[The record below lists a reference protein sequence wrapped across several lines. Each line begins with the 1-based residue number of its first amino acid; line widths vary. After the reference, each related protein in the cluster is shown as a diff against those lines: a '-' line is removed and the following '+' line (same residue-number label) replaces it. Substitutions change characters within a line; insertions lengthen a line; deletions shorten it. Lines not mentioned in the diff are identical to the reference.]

1 VQTSDAP
8 ADRAC
13 CELFSRQNPLAE
25 GRNDPRVANR
35 WALLILIGPDSTPAA
50 SRGFLCES
58 AVSCYPPLIRYT
70 SAGRVPLT

>member
-1 VQTSDAP
+1 M
-8 ADRAC
+8 
-13 CELFSRQNPLAE
+13 
-25 GRNDPRVANR
+25 G
-35 WALLILIGPDSTPAA
+35 LLILIGPDSTPAA